1 MPIEVAS
8 SCEIISR
15 NCSQFLSFLS
25 LCVGRRWW
33 NFENAHKITNKYE
46 QQTIIHHHTYPC
58 THGCNMLDVAT
69 TSARMLGSSENIRD
83 RIQATYNN
91 LYMLSHWRHLKIF
104 EVLLCLSLS
113 LWAEGVHGIRET
125 QERDCSAGRG
135 YVSITCPFL
144 FKSLSFSTLCRQIFN
159 PCISQQYVQA
169 CMNKIAGI
177 QQLDWKFLLRQ
188 SMSQCIISWVFGA
201 AEELYS
207 ARCFAATLWNYMDFL
222 LFF

>member
-1 MPIEVAS
+1 MEVCGTCLEYFKEYSCHGNGVMIYNTSARPNENHRIPPKEKGAAWFYWSRSKTSKMPIEVAS

-46 QQTIIHHHTYPC
+46 QQTIIHHTYPC

-113 LWAEGVHGIRET
+113 RRGAWNPWNTRERLLSRKRVRVH
-125 QERDCSAGRG
+125 
-135 YVSITCPFL
+135 YVSIFVQISLFL
-144 FKSLSFSTLCRQIFN
+144 H
-159 PCISQQYVQA
+159 V
-169 CMNKIAGI
+169 
-177 QQLDWKFLLRQ
+177 
-188 SMSQCIISWVFGA
+188 V
-201 AEELYS
+201 
-207 ARCFAATLWNYMDFL
+207 
-222 LFF
+222 

>member
-113 LWAEGVHGIRET
+113 LWAERVHGIRET

-159 PCISQQYVQA
+159 PCISHVMFSFIWETYETTWNNICFFLNQL
-169 CMNKIAGI
+169 NKGCWHGEFARNYIVHPI
-177 QQLDWKFLLRQ
+177 W
-188 SMSQCIISWVFGA
+188 IIWEG
-201 AEELYS
+201 
-207 ARCFAATLWNYMDFL
+207 
-222 LFF
+222 

>member
-113 LWAEGVHGIRET
+113 LSEQKGCMESVKHKREIAQPEEG
-125 QERDCSAGRG
+125 
-135 YVSITCPFL
+135 TCPLRVHFCSNL
-144 FKSLSFSTLCRQIFN
+144 SLSPRCVGRFSIHVYHNNMYKHAWTK
-159 PCISQQYVQA
+159 SQA
-169 CMNKIAGI
+169 SNNWTGSSSW
-177 QQLDWKFLLRQ
+177 D
-188 SMSQCIISWVFGA
+188 SQCHNV
-201 AEELYS
+201 
-207 ARCFAATLWNYMDFL
+207 
-222 LFF
+222 